1 VSATWRSLLAIAES
15 VNYEGCRS
23 LQTRYM
29 AADLPQIVE
38 RFEVGLRLSTRRTLG
53 RVRTVRYDITTLVA
67 INYED
72 RGWELGEITHQND
85 ILGATVGGSSRCPRL
100 VNM

>member
-1 VSATWRSLLAIAES
+1 
-15 VNYEGCRS
+15 
-23 LQTRYM
+23 M

-53 RVRTVRYDITTLVA
+53 RVRTLRYDITTLVA

-72 RGWELGEITHQND
+72 RGWELGEITQQND
-85 ILGATVGGSSRCPRL
+85 NLGATVVVLG
-100 VNM
+100 